1 MAIPNYR
8 YSFAPGFEKL
18 SVANSRLV
26 REEISKLLDCS
37 NNRVM
42 FCRRKNNYLNM
53 PSVIFDEITNIFSKY
68 GIPKD
73 EVWDITK
80 V

>member
-8 YSFAPGFEKL
+8 YSFAPGFLKL
-18 SVANSRLV
+18 TLADSKKVK
-26 REEISKLLDCS
+26 EEISELLGCS
-37 NNRVM
+37 NNVT
-42 FCRRKNNYLNM
+42 FCRRKNNYRNM
-53 PSVIFDEITNIFSKY
+53 PTVVYKEITAVFSKY
-68 GIPKD
+68 GVPES

>member
-18 SVANSRLV
+18 TVANAKLAK
-26 REEISKLLDCS
+26 EEISKLLGCT
-37 NNRVM
+37 NRVM

-53 PSVIFDEITNIFSKY
+53 PSVIFEEITNIFNKY
-68 GIPKD
+68 GIPKE
-73 EVWDITK
+73 EVWDIQK
-80 V
+80 I

>member
-8 YSFAPGFEKL
+8 YSFAPGFQKL
-18 SVANSRLV
+18 SIANSKLV
-26 REEISKLLDCS
+26 KEEISKLLGCT
-37 NNRVM
+37 NNVM

-53 PSVIFDEITNIFSKY
+53 PSVVFDEITNIFNKY

-73 EVWDITK
+73 EVWNITK

>member
-8 YSFAPGFEKL
+8 YSFAPGFNKL
-18 SVANSRLV
+18 SIANSRLV
-26 REEISKLLDCS
+26 KEEISKLLGCT
-37 NNRVM
+37 NNVM

-53 PSVIFDEITNIFSKY
+53 PSVVYDEINNIFSKY

>member
-8 YSFAPGFEKL
+8 YSFAPGFQKL
-18 SVANSRLV
+18 SIANSKLV
-26 REEISKLLDCS
+26 KEEISKLLGCT
-37 NNRVM
+37 NNVM

-53 PSVIFDEITNIFSKY
+53 PSVVFDEITNIFNRY

-73 EVWDITK
+73 EVWNITK

>member
-8 YSFAPGFEKL
+8 YSFAPGFQKL
-18 SVANSRLV
+18 TLANAPKV
-26 REEISKLLDCS
+26 KEEICRLLGCTND
-37 NNRVM
+37 VM

-53 PSVIFDEITNIFSKY
+53 SSVVYKDIIDIFSKY
-68 GIPKD
+68 GVP
-73 EVWDITK
+73 EVDVWQITK

>member
-8 YSFAPGFEKL
+8 YSFAPGFRKL
-18 SVANSRLV
+18 TLADAPKVK
-26 REEISKLLDCS
+26 EEIFKLLGCTSD
-37 NNRVM
+37 VM

-53 PSVIFDEITNIFSKY
+53 SSVVYKDITDIFSKY
-68 GIPKD
+68 GVPEAD
-73 EVWDITK
+73 VWLITK

>member
-8 YSFAPGFEKL
+8 YSFAPGFQKL
-18 SVANSRLV
+18 SIANSKLV
-26 REEISKLLDCS
+26 KEEIIKLLGCT
-37 NNRVM
+37 NNVM

-53 PSVIFDEITNIFSKY
+53 PSVVFDEITNIFNKY

>member
-8 YSFAPGFEKL
+8 YSFAPGFQKL
-18 SVANSRLV
+18 SIANSKLV
-26 REEISKLLDCS
+26 KEEISKLLGCT
-37 NNRVM
+37 NNVM

-53 PSVIFDEITNIFSKY
+53 PSVVFDEITNIFNKY
-68 GIPKD
+68 GITKD

>member
-1 MAIPNYR
+1 MPIPNYR
-8 YSFAPGFEKL
+8 YSFAPGFLKL
-18 SVANSRLV
+18 TLADSKKVK
-26 REEISKLLDCS
+26 EEISELLGCS
-37 NNRVM
+37 NDVM